1 MPLRTARFFL
11 FLFAPAFAAGCF
23 FGKDLKEVLAEH
35 RAPVEAKLA
44 KVKALREQVRSLP
57 VVSSDVVHIA
67 GGPAPVLSWSGG
79 TFGVN
84 AAIAYL
90 EDLDNLTELGN
101 VPHRVPATG
110 TINRCASVL
119 ATHREPYDAAHPQ
132 SAPPTMSSYRA
143 DEVLGLCQ
151 SLRYLL
157 VVRSLAFVEPSEPRT
172 STACS
177 LLDPSAGDAG
187 AADAGASDAGAG
199 DAGTTCHRFDGGYL
213 KADVLVFDVESGHH
227 LGGFGF
233 VAENGIAVNV
243 TDDGANV
250 KGAIVG
256 DFHRNVE
263 EALKAAARKALPGL
277 SVED

>member
-44 KVKALREQVRSLP
+44 KVKALREQARSLP
-57 VVSSDVVHIA
+57 AVSSDVVHIA

-90 EDLDNLTELGN
+90 EDLDNPTELGN

-132 SAPPTMSSYRA
+132 MPPPTMSSYRA

-157 VVRSLAFVEPSEPRT
+157 VVRSLAFVEPSDPRT

-177 LLDPSAGDAG
+177 LLDAG
-187 AADAGASDAGAG
+187 ASDAGASDAG
-199 DAGTTCHRFDGGYL
+199 TCHRFDGGYL

-243 TDDGANV
+243 TDDGTNV
-250 KGAIVG
+250 KGAIVE

>member
-11 FLFAPAFAAGCF
+11 FLLAPAFATGCF

-44 KVKALREQVRSLP
+44 NVKALKEQARALP

-67 GGPAPVLSWSGG
+67 GGPAPVVSWSGG

-101 VPHRVPATG
+101 VPYRVPATG
-110 TINRCASVL
+110 TINRCASAL

-132 SAPPTMSSYRA
+132 SAPPTISSYRA
-143 DEVLGLCQ
+143 DEVLDLCQ
-151 SLRYLL
+151 ALRYLL
-157 VVRSLAFVEPSEPRT
+157 VVRSLAFVEPSDPRA

-177 LLDPSAGDAG
+177 LY
-187 AADAGASDAGAG
+187 DAGAG
-199 DAGTTCHRFDGGYL
+199 DGGAGDTGTCHRFDGGYL
-213 KADVLVFDVESGHH
+213 KADVLVFDVESGSH

-233 VAENGIAVNV
+233 VAESSAMVDV

-250 KGAIVG
+250 KGGIAG
-256 DFHRNVE
+256 NFHRNIE

-277 SVED
+277 PTED

>member
-11 FLFAPAFAAGCF
+11 FLLAPAFAAGCI

-44 KVKALREQVRSLP
+44 NVKALKEQARALP
-57 VVSSDVVHIA
+57 AVSSDVVHIA
-67 GGPAPVLSWSGG
+67 GGPAPVVSWSGG
-79 TFGVN
+79 TVGVN
-84 AAIAYL
+84 AAIVYL

-101 VPHRVPATG
+101 VPHRVSATG
-110 TINRCASVL
+110 TINRCASAL

-143 DEVLGLCQ
+143 DEVLDLCQ
-151 SLRYLL
+151 ALRYLL
-157 VVRSLAFVEPSEPRT
+157 VIRSLAFVEPSAPRT

-177 LLDPSAGDAG
+177 LYDAG
-187 AADAGASDAGAG
+187 VGDGGAGDAGASDAG
-199 DAGTTCHRFDGGYL
+199 TCHRFDGGYL
-213 KADVLVFDVESGHH
+213 KADVLVFDVESGSH

-233 VAENGIAVNV
+233 VAENSAMVDV

-250 KGAIVG
+250 KGEIAG
-256 DFHRNVE
+256 NFHRNIE

-277 SVED
+277 PTED